1 MNDSLPGAL
10 ANEMVHVC
18 DRIMPLY
25 REIGPAGEPGLAL
38 MRAELDAAAKALA
51 VGDAVAMLRALESLR
66 GYCE

>member
-10 ANEMVHVC
+10 ANEMVRVC
-18 DRIMPLY
+18 EWIMPLY
-25 REIGPAGEPGLAL
+25 LEIGPAGAPGLAL

-66 GYCE
+66 GYSE